1 MSEGVQLY
9 RGTRIQITGVQGYR
23 LQGYK
28 DTDYRGTRIQIEVQ
42 GYR

>member
-28 DTDYRGTRIQIEVQ
+28 DTDRGTGIQIEVQ